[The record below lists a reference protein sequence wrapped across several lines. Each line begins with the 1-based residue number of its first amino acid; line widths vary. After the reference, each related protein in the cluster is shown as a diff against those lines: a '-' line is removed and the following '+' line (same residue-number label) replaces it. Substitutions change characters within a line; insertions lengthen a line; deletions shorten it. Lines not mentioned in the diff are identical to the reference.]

1 MANGAPL
8 IPRSKTNPAGQTR
21 GIAKAT
27 GSINKHLS
35 SVQKWLLDR
44 FNDIQVTRTQL
55 NARYAQYNIE
65 NVTYEYLISIPEL
78 QSIVDE
84 LMLQIAETPA
94 DELVEQVMLSY
105 EAGTATE
112 VANLAAISSD
122 YTREITAVLVSDP
135 YLKRA
140 ALVQSR
146 VFELMEGFEGD
157 TGRDLA
163 RVLREGIENGDNPLT
178 VAETIRQRFGVS
190 KSRAERIARTEITQ
204 AQRRAIFDEDK
215 DANER
220 LGIRTRLLWFSA
232 LSPTTRKNHAKRH
245 GHTYTQENVRAFYSK
260 SSESINCKCS
270 VRSVL
275 VDEDGN
281 PLPSNNRVID
291 RMAEQRQEFDE
302 EE

>member
-8 IPRSKTNPAGQTR
+8 VPRSKTNPAGQTR

-27 GSINKHLS
+27 GAINKHLS
-35 SVQKWLLDR
+35 SVQKWLLER
-44 FNDIQVTRTQL
+44 FSDIPVTRTQL
-55 NARYAQYNIE
+55 NAQYGQYNVE
-65 NVTYEYLISIPEL
+65 NVTYDYLISIPEL

-84 LMLQIAETPA
+84 LMMQMAETPA
-94 DELVEQVMLSY
+94 DELVEQVTLSY

-122 YTREITAVLVSDP
+122 YTREITQVLVSDP
-135 YLKRA
+135 YLKRV
-140 ALVQSR
+140 ALVRSR

-178 VAETIRQRFGVS
+178 VADTIRQRFGVS
-190 KSRAERIARTEITQ
+190 KNRAERIARTEITA
-204 AQRRAIFDEDK
+204 AQRRAIWDEDK

-220 LGIRTRLLWFSA
+220 LGIRTRILWFSA
-232 LSPTTRKNHAKRH
+232 LSPTTRKTHARRH
-245 GHTYTQENVRAFYSK
+245 GRIYTQEQVRDFYSK
-260 SSESINCKCS
+260 DGNQINCKCS
-270 VRSVL
+270 QRSVL
-275 VDEDGN
+275 VDEDGQ
-281 PLPSNNRVID
+281 PLPSSKRVID
-291 RMAEQRQEFDE
+291 RMSEQRQEFDE